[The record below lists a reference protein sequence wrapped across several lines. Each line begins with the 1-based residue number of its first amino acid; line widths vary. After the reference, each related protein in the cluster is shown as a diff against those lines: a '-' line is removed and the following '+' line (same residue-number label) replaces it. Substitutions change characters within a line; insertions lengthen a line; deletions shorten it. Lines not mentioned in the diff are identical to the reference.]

1 MTDYDDNSAGRLHSI
16 IANLKEPGRNQF
28 TDFHV
33 HLAEVLEVSPT
44 DPAEFGRPFLLV
56 LELPDRIKADVSRI
70 DARLY
75 NPELIMQWHAP
86 VRSALE
92 QAVFLHHQLAD
103 FHRRVGQEELLSL
116 RFASDLLHRLMPER
130 MISASELER
139 VRRLLEELD
148 EELRLGTQIDAE
160 LRAFL
165 LGHVHAMTRAIRDMP
180 IAGSAALESALDQT
194 VGALHR
200 RADLAARS
208 EDSPSVW
215 AKFGNLIVVVAAI
228 FQITGAHIP
237 LPAAI
242 RYELTGPP
250 AGQSGQVVIE
260 MPSGTSG
267 GTENLADRHNGSS
280 RVADPSPGTATE
292 PGGHH

>member
-1 MTDYDDNSAGRLHSI
+1 MTDFDDNSAGRLLSI
-16 IANLKEPGRNQF
+16 IANLKESRRNQYS
-28 TDFHV
+28 DFHV

-44 DPAEFGRPFLLV
+44 DPAEFARPFLLV
-56 LELPDRIKADVSRI
+56 LELPDRIKADISRI

-92 QAVFLHHQLAD
+92 KAVFLHNPLTEFQRLA
-103 FHRRVGQEELLSL
+103 GQEEMLSL

-130 MISASELER
+130 VISETELER
-139 VRRLLEELD
+139 VTRLLDELD
-148 EELRLGTQIDAE
+148 EDLRLGTQIDSE

-165 LGHVHAMTRAIRDMP
+165 LGHVNAMSRAIRDMP

-200 RADLAARS
+200 RSDLVARG

-228 FQITGAHIP
+228 FQIAGAQIP

-242 RYELTGPP
+242 RHELTGPP
-250 AGQSGQVVIE
+250 GGLSGQVVIE
-260 MPSGTSG
+260 KPTGTSG
-267 GTENLADRHNGSS
+267 GTGQPADGHNGSS
-280 RVADPSPGTATE
+280 GTAPAPGLATE